1 MLSQKQK
8 SIKNTIV
15 YLFFM
20 LLTIIAAVISDNTHY
35 LKLTAV
41 FMIIAAYYIYRL
53 IRKKDSTEK
62 PKDKLKKQLK
72 KTEIGKKTLEK
83 IEENS
88 AKKKISEKKR
98 EMLYEQITN
107 EAISYGIGII
117 NQKEIDEINILQATK
132 KGLTEAI
139 KDMENKLA
147 EKPELGIIKPD
158 AILVDALT
166 KIDTDG
172 IPYKSIIHGDAI
184 SYSIACA
191 SIIAKVTRDRIMRQ
205 WDEIYSQYGF
215 AKHKGYGT
223 AAHIKALKEYGP
235 CPLHR
240 ASFIKNFI

>member
-88 AKKKISEKKR
+88 AKKKISEKK
-98 EMLYEQITN
+98 N
-107 EAISYGIGII
+107 
-117 NQKEIDEINILQATK
+117 K
-132 KGLTEAI
+132 KNCI
-139 KDMENKLA
+139 
-147 EKPELGIIKPD
+147 
-158 AILVDALT
+158 
-166 KIDTDG
+166 
-172 IPYKSIIHGDAI
+172 
-184 SYSIACA
+184 
-191 SIIAKVTRDRIMRQ
+191 
-205 WDEIYSQYGF
+205 
-215 AKHKGYGT
+215 
-223 AAHIKALKEYGP
+223 
-235 CPLHR
+235 
-240 ASFIKNFI
+240 

>member
-83 IEENS
+83 I
-88 AKKKISEKKR
+88 SEKKIR
-98 EMLYEQITN
+98 KTAYKDYIASVEDEFSDDIFLDAYN
-107 EAISYGIGII
+107 
-117 NQKEIDEINILQATK
+117 KEDE
-132 KGLTEAI
+132 
-139 KDMENKLA
+139 
-147 EKPELGIIKPD
+147 
-158 AILVDALT
+158 
-166 KIDTDG
+166 
-172 IPYKSIIHGDAI
+172 
-184 SYSIACA
+184 
-191 SIIAKVTRDRIMRQ
+191 
-205 WDEIYSQYGF
+205 
-215 AKHKGYGT
+215 
-223 AAHIKALKEYGP
+223 
-235 CPLHR
+235 
-240 ASFIKNFI
+240 